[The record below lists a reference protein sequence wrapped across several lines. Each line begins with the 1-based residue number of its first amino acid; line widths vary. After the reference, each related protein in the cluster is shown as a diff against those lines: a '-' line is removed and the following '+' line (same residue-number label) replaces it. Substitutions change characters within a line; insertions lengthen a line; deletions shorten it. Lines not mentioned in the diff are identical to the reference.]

1 MRIIGFD
8 AYRIYLKSK
17 WWK

>member
-8 AYRIYLKSK
+8 AYRVYLKSK